1 MIVFVI
7 ALFVEHNNIARSVL
21 HSRQY
26 CIQRIA
32 HSALHTAHCTQRIAY
47 MTILHTKNWN
57 LVFMENCKPCVANL
71 IQYYIFIKTCLL

>member
-26 CIQRIA
+26 CI
-32 HSALHTAHCTQRIAY
+32 QRIAY